1 MKDTEVGMIPRG
13 IGLLG
18 GTFDPVHAGHLAIA
32 QSAQAAFGLVR
43 VDFLPAGNPWQKD
56 LVSPAEHRLA
66 MLRLALDKM
75 PDFRI
80 EPMELERLGPTYSI
94 ETLRR
99 LRRRL
104 GPAMPL
110 VLILGGD
117 QWNNLHT
124 WREWQSL
131 TDYAHLAVC
140 CRGGEALHA
149 QDAVQV
155 WAAPRMRSARTL
167 VESSAGG
174 IAFFDMPAHLASATA
189 IRCALQKAP
198 FARAMRELEGWV
210 HPAVANYILENGLY
224 GAR

>member
-1 MKDTEVGMIPRG
+1 MIPRG

-18 GTFDPVHAGHLAIA
+18 GTFDPIHAGHIAIA
-32 QSAQAAFGLVR
+32 QSAQAALGLAR
-43 VDFLPAGNPWQKD
+43 IDFLPAGNPWQKD
-56 LVSPAEHRLA
+56 LVSPAERRLA

-104 GPAMPL
+104 GPAIPL

-117 QWNNLHT
+117 QWNNFHT

-131 TDYAHLAVC
+131 TDYAHLAIC
-140 CRGGEALHA
+140 RRGGEALHA
-149 QDAVQV
+149 QKAVQV
-155 WAAPRMRSARTL
+155 WAEPYMRSAHNL

-174 IAFFDMPAHLASATA
+174 IAFFDMPPHLASATA
-189 IRCALQKAP
+189 IRYALQKTP
-198 FARAMRELEGWV
+198 FASAMRELEGWL
-210 HPAVANYILENGLY
+210 HPAVANYIFENGLY